1 MPFLLILGLAGFASA
16 FSLRTTDPMLPVLA
30 SDLGVTVREAALLAS
45 AYTLPY
51 ALTQIVLGPVGDAIG
66 KSRMIRLALTIQA
79 VGLALSA
86 LAPDYFSLIAARVLA
101 GGFAGGIIPV
111 ALALI
116 GDKFPYTERQLA
128 ISRLL
133 LAIILGQMAGAALPG
148 LLVETVGW
156 RAVFAMAAGL
166 SALCAVAA
174 IVALRHEVEPRSPL
188 SVADARHRYATVLSN
203 PASLIV
209 FGTVA
214 GEGLLIFGV
223 FPFVAPL
230 LQTHGAAGAVEAG
243 VTIAAFAV
251 GGVLFSAVVRWLMT
265 RLNTRGMM
273 RAGGVLVGLAYLSI
287 AFPVPWPL
295 VSAAFLVAGFG
306 FYTLH
311 STMQTHAT
319 ELAPTARGS
328 TLALFSASFFI
339 GQGIGPV
346 LYGAIAAQA
355 GFPTLFIGVG
365 LLTMVLGFASVRLMR
380 L

>member
-1 MPFLLILGLAGFASA
+1 MPFLLVLGLAAFASA

-30 SDLGVTVREAALLAS
+30 ADLDVTVQEAALLAS

-51 ALTQIVLGPVGDAIG
+51 AFMQVVLGPVGDAIG

-79 VGLALSA
+79 AGLALSA
-86 LAPDYFSLIAARVLA
+86 LAPDYLSLMGARVLA
-101 GGFAGGIIPV
+101 GAFAGGIIPV

-116 GDKFPYTERQLA
+116 GDKFPYAERQLA

-133 LAIILGQMAGAALPG
+133 LAIILGQMAGSVVPG
-148 LLVETVGW
+148 LLVEAVGW
-156 RAVFAMAAGL
+156 RVVFALAAGL
-166 SALCAVAA
+166 SAVCAIAA
-174 IVALRHEVEPRSPL
+174 IVALRREAEPRSPL
-188 SVADARHRYATVLSN
+188 SIADARTRYATVLSN

-214 GEGLLIFGV
+214 GEGLLIFGI

-230 LQTHGAAGAVEAG
+230 LQTHGAAGAFEAG
-243 VTIAAFAV
+243 MTIAAFAV
-251 GGVLFSAVVRWLMT
+251 DGVLFSSNVRWLMA
-265 RLNTRGMM
+265 RLNGRGMM
-273 RAGGVLVGLAYLSI
+273 RTGGVLVGLAYLSI
-287 AFPVPWPL
+287 AFPVPWPV
-295 VSAAFLVAGFG
+295 VSVAFLVAGFG

-328 TLALFSASFFI
+328 TLAMFSASFFI

-346 LYGAIAAQA
+346 LYGYIATHA
-355 GFPTLFIGVG
+355 GFPTLFVGVG